1 MKAVLKISFWAIL
14 LLLAGLIA
22 LFLILQTSHSGWLT
36 QQFLSRVT
44 DNSIQI
50 NESHY
55 QYPDQ
60 LTLSRVT
67 IAQPNNSVIA
77 INSVQL
83 SFEAQWRWPKP
94 LSITNVLISGVN
106 LPEGIPDKKELDN
119 LVQRWQPQHIEIRG
133 MDFAN
138 NDFIARDIQLTYTP
152 KAPYPEGYLNIDSD
166 QVYWKGEAFD
176 NFKARIN
183 YVEDKTQLDLVSF
196 NWRGGEI
203 QFIAEKNIDD
213 WVINDALVRNLQ
225 LSEPLFSQPEPPPLI
240 PLLKKIT
247 SIEHLEIERSSWQ
260 ANDLALNQMHLQLS
274 NWDLRKDLWT
284 QDSPFQFSAESVAWH
299 EQLLLEPQASGQFA
313 SHSIQFD
320 KFTFLFEQGQFT
332 TSGKLSEDSVHL
344 NELEIKNL
352 EWSIEDPEVHDA
364 VMKSLHALQT
374 FEIDKLKV
382 ERSQLIDIS
391 TDNHWQVSNV
401 NAEGRELILKKDGNW
416 ALWNGSFAASAN
428 SLSAFGMTSI
438 KPYLETDTTDGLWH
452 VRQLF
457 VPINDGLIK
466 ADSSIDLGLASYPW
480 QVSVQAYG
488 LPLESIT
495 HPLDA
500 AVGWNGLA
508 DLTIDLSG
516 LGGDELMLKHSLDG
530 QVKIAPHDVQLTLP
544 FSPRDKHTVII
555 PEVNIEANRGV
566 VKVSEIQFVSQDL
579 SGSVQGS
586 VDLVDLEG
594 GNIKFHLSTDCLS
607 LSSILPKG
615 RNQISMTCPKAETQE
630 KP

>member
-1 MKAVLKISFWAIL
+1 MKAVIKISFWAIL
-14 LLLAGLIA
+14 LLIAGLAA
-22 LFLILQTSHSGWLT
+22 LFLILQTSHSSWLT
-36 QQFLSRVT
+36 QQILSRIT
-44 DNSIQI
+44 NNAIQI
-50 NESHY
+50 EESHY

-67 IAQPNNSVIA
+67 VPQPNDSVIV
-77 INSVQL
+77 IDNVQL

-106 LPEGIPDKKELDN
+106 LPEGIPDKKALDD
-119 LVQRWQPQHIEIRG
+119 LVQHWQPQRVEIRG

-152 KAPYPEGYLNIDSD
+152 KAPYPQGYLNIDSE

-183 YVEDKTQLDLVSF
+183 YIEDKTQLDLVSF

-203 QFIAEKNIDD
+203 QFIAEENNDD
-213 WVINDALVRNLQ
+213 WVINDALVRNLH
-225 LSEPLFSQPEPPPLI
+225 LSEPLFAQSEPPPLL
-240 PLLKKIT
+240 PLLKQIT
-247 SIEHLEIERSSWQ
+247 MIEHLEIERSSWQ

-274 NWDLRKDLWT
+274 NWDLRKDLWA
-284 QDSPFQFSAESVAWH
+284 QDSPFRFSAESVAWH
-299 EQLLLEPQASGQFA
+299 EQLLLEPQLSGHFS
-313 SHSIQFD
+313 SHGIGFE

-332 TSGKLSEDSVHL
+332 TSGKLSEDSVLL
-344 NELEIKNL
+344 NELEVKNL
-352 EWSIEDPEVHDA
+352 EWSIEVPDIHDA
-364 VMKSLHALQT
+364 VLKYLGSLKRI
-374 FEIDKLKV
+374 EIEKLKV
-382 ERSQLIDIS
+382 ERSQIIDIS
-391 TDNHWQVSNV
+391 TDHHWQASNV
-401 NAEGRELILKKDGNW
+401 NAEGRELVLKKGGTW

-452 VRQLF
+452 IRQLF

-488 LPLESIT
+488 LPLEEIT

-500 AVGWNGLA
+500 AIDWSGLA

-530 QVKIAPHDVQLTLP
+530 QVKIAPHDVLLTLP
-544 FSPRDKHTVII
+544 FSPKDQHSVII
-555 PEVNIEANRGV
+555 PEVNIKAKRGV

-607 LSSILPKG
+607 LSSTLPKG
-615 RNQISMTCPKAETQE
+615 RNQISMTCPKSDTQE